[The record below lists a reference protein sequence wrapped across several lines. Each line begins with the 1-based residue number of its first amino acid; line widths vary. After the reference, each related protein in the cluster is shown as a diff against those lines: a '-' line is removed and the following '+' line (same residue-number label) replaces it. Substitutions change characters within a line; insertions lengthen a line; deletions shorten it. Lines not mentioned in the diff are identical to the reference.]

1 MELVFPKLTT
11 YQEEVYDWLGDAY
24 KSSKIAVILAPRQ
37 VGKTYLIQVELLV
50 MAFSHKCTSIVFEPT
65 KDIARKVYK
74 ALTKALDNTN
84 LIKSANA
91 QLLEIEFTNGSE
103 ILFRS
108 VESMNRGYT
117 CTGYCILDEGAWLGD
132 DNIFTVLPL
141 VNAANASI
149 ILCSSPFTA
158 EGYFYEMFI
167 RGLEGNDPLVKSFNW
182 SKHPDIGLFLSEDKK
197 LLYKQTMSKAKY
209 ATEIEGSF
217 LTSQGLLFS
226 HLSEC
231 IKDTPIKSG
240 DVFYCGIDFG
250 TGSDEDYTV
259 LSVFNGDGNMVKMYR
274 TNNLSPM
281 QQVEWLSG
289 LIKELNQYG
298 TIHKILAE
306 ENSIGRVYIDALKSR
321 LPKGVTLTNWVT
333 TNKSKNDLV
342 TTFQINLE
350 NEMVT
355 ILDNP
360 ILLNELKKYQAEIN
374 PKTKTITY
382 NGFKSNDDT
391 VIATMLAFYGYKK
404 HFGKASISFA

>member
-1 MELVFPKLTT
+1 MELVFPKLVS
-11 YQEEVYDWLGDAY
+11 YQEEVYGWLGDAY

-74 ALTKALDNTN
+74 AIVKALDNTN

-91 QLLEIEFTNGSE
+91 QLLEIEFSNGSE

-108 VESMNRGYT
+108 VESMNRGYS

-141 VNAANASI
+141 VNANNAPI
-149 ILCSSPFTA
+149 ILASSPFTA
-158 EGYFYEMFI
+158 EGYFYDMYI
-167 RGLEGNDPLVKSFNW
+167 KGLEGNNPLVKTFDW
-182 SKHPDIGLFLSEDKK
+182 SKHPDIGRFLSEDKK
-197 LLYKQTMSKAKY
+197 LLYKQTMSKSKY
-209 ATEIEGSF
+209 TTEIEGSF

-231 IKDTPIKSG
+231 TKDTPIKSG
-240 DVFYCGIDFG
+240 DIFYCGIDFG

-259 LSVFNGDGNMVKMYR
+259 LSVFNNEGNMVKMYR

-281 QQVEWLSG
+281 QQVDWLCG
-289 LIKELNQYG
+289 LIGELNQSG
-298 TIHKILAE
+298 TIGKIMAE
-306 ENSIGRVYIDALKSR
+306 ENSIGKVYIDALKSR
-321 LPKGVTLTNWVT
+321 LPKGVTLTNWLT
-333 TNKSKNDLV
+333 SNKSKNDLV
-342 TTFQINLE
+342 STFQINLE

-374 PKTKTITY
+374 PKTKTISY
-382 NGFKSNDDT
+382 NGYKSTDDC
-391 VIATMLAFYGYKK
+391 VIATMLAYYGYKK